1 MASVNLTSLDFD
13 TIKQELINYL
23 KREDSPF
30 KDVDYAGSNINS
42 LLDVLAYNTTQNA
55 FYLNQVGSEMFID
68 TAQLPDSII
77 SHAKELN
84 YVPRS
89 NRSARATISFTVT
102 PPVESNIT
110 TLLLPKATSFTA
122 RLGTDQFT
130 FSTEESFTYNIDQG
144 VFNISNLEIQE
155 GQFIN
160 DTFVYSTADLTRRFV
175 LSDSNIDTSSIS
187 VQVIENNG
195 GRILTYKRA
204 ADFLGVEDTSQSF
217 FLQAAENGQY
227 EILFGD
233 NIVGRRP
240 ANGAT
245 IIATYRISSGEL
257 PNGARTFDIDGAIQG
272 LTNISD
278 ITTINGATGGQA
290 SESVESVRFNAPR
303 HYQNQ
308 GRAVTVTDYENILR
322 TEFNEIEAIAA
333 FGGEDATPPQFGKV
347 FISVDVKGASG
358 SSEAQKRKFSK
369 FISNKTPLSI
379 DPVFIDPEFL
389 FIKVDNITKYDS
401 RVTSLSQSDVET
413 LVRSQISTFST
424 NNLNSFK
431 KTLRYSRFIRDIDD
445 AHNSIISNDTILTPF
460 KFINPIVGIENN
472 ISLSFGFPLDP
483 TNNLTTEHKIEEQH
497 TITSSI
503 FTFDGKPSVL
513 EDDGEGL
520 INIVSVQ
527 GLTHK
532 VATSIGTVNYDDGTI
547 VLNRFVP
554 QTSPSDGFRIYA
566 RPASADI
573 AADKNIIISIR
584 DIDVDVSVEVI
595 G

>member
-379 DPVFIDPEFL
+379 DPVFIL
-389 FIKVDNITKYDS
+389 
-401 RVTSLSQSDVET
+401 L
-413 LVRSQISTFST
+413 
-424 NNLNSFK
+424 
-431 KTLRYSRFIRDIDD
+431 
-445 AHNSIISNDTILTPF
+445 
-460 KFINPIVGIENN
+460 
-472 ISLSFGFPLDP
+472 
-483 TNNLTTEHKIEEQH
+483 
-497 TITSSI
+497 
-503 FTFDGKPSVL
+503 
-513 EDDGEGL
+513 
-520 INIVSVQ
+520 
-527 GLTHK
+527 
-532 VATSIGTVNYDDGTI
+532 
-547 VLNRFVP
+547 
-554 QTSPSDGFRIYA
+554 
-566 RPASADI
+566 
-573 AADKNIIISIR
+573 
-584 DIDVDVSVEVI
+584 
-595 G
+595 